1 MKEEMATLQNL
12 FNVVTEFLVN
22 YSFQVV
28 GAIVILVVGFLLA
41 RWASNL
47 VVKIG
52 RQREM
57 DVTLIKFFGS
67 VVKVLILVFVV
78 IMALG
83 KFGISI
89 APFIAAIGAVAFGAS
104 FAIQG
109 PLSNY
114 GAGLVIILT
123 RPFVVG
129 NTINVK
135 GVGGVVEEINLAYT
149 VLTTE
154 DEERI
159 TIPNNKIIGE
169 ILQNSFEN
177 KVVETRVGIAYDNDP
192 QKAIDVIRETLKK
205 FPQITPE
212 PGPQIGIEEFAD
224 SAINIGMR
232 YWVPTKQYFQT
243 IYAVNI
249 SVYQALVSS
258 QITIPFPQRD
268 VHMISHPGSTG
279 VTVLKDAPEK

>member
-52 RQREM
+52 RQ
-57 DVTLIKFFGS
+57 

-192 QKAIDVIRETLKK
+192 QKA
-205 FPQITPE
+205 P
-212 PGPQIGIEEFAD
+212 
-224 SAINIGMR
+224 N
-232 YWVPTKQYFQT
+232 
-243 IYAVNI
+243 NI
-249 SVYQALVSS
+249 SKPFMRLIYQFIRLWY
-258 QITIPFPQRD
+258 PRR
-268 VHMISHPGSTG
+268 
-279 VTVLKDAPEK
+279 

>member
-1 MKEEMATLQNL
+1 MKEDMATLQNL
-12 FNVVTEFLVN
+12 FKVVTEFLVN
-22 YSFQVV
+22 YSFQVI
-28 GAIVILVVGFLLA
+28 GAIVILFFGFLFA
-41 RWASNL
+41 RWVSKL
-47 VVKIG
+47 VVRIG
-52 RQREM
+52 QQRDM
-57 DVTLIKFFGS
+57 DVTLIKFFGN
-67 VVKVLILVFVV
+67 VVKILILVFVV
-78 IMALG
+78 IIALG
-83 KFGISI
+83 KFGISV

-135 GVGGVVEEINLAYT
+135 GVGGVVEEINLAAT

-154 DEERI
+154 DEEMI
-159 TIPNNKIIGE
+159 TIPNNKIIGD
-169 ILQNSFEN
+169 ILHNSFEN
-177 KVVETRVGIAYDNDP
+177 KVVETRVGIAYYDDP
-192 QKAIDVIRETLKK
+192 QKAIDVIRETLKQ
-205 FPQITPE
+205 FPQITSN
-212 PGPQIGIEEFAD
+212 PGPLIGIEEFAD

-258 QITIPFPQRD
+258 QITIPFPQRE
-268 VHMISHPGSTG
+268 VHMISQPGTTD
-279 VTVLKDAPEK
+279 VAL